1 MMRTVLFLLLL
12 SFSSVSIADEPATH
26 LSITKDGLSGSDLYE
41 GRCAGA
47 CHQSPPLR
55 ALSPKQWRVVLAT
68 MQKRMVSRNIPQ
80 LTDDETEVL
89 LQYLTAKS
97 SK

>member
-1 MMRTVLFLLLL
+1 MFLILL
-12 SFSSVSIADEPATH
+12 SCSTVVIAEEGATH
-26 LSITKDGLSGSDLYE
+26 LSVTKDGLSGSELYE

-68 MQKRMVSRNIPQ
+68 MQKRMSSRDMVQ
-80 LTDDETEVL
+80 LTVEETEVL
-89 LQYLTAKS
+89 LQYLTGKS
-97 SK
+97 PK